1 MSISSTS
8 VTQKSPI
15 ERNQLSIRMQFT
27 LIHYTEG
34 WRIGATVTLS
44 GTPAAGTLVK
54 ASLDTPDD
62 YTDIYYIDNV
72 LWGDGGENYLFVR
85 PFEGYGEMAPMTE
98 IDRLNEKLKEISEA
112 IDNLNDNVMSYLPSI
127 TLLSRLQ

>member
-15 ERNQLSIRMQFT
+15 ERNRLSIRMQFT

-98 IDRLNEKLKEISEA
+98 IDRLKEGIKEVAEA
-112 IDNLNDNVMSYLPSI
+112 VDNLNDNIMEK
-127 TLLSRLQ
+127 LSEIV

>member
-1 MSISSTS
+1 
-8 VTQKSPI
+8 
-15 ERNQLSIRMQFT
+15 MQFT

-54 ASLDTPDD
+54 ASFDTPDN

-98 IDRLNEKLKEISEA
+98 IDRLNEKLKEIAEA
-112 IDNLNDNVMSYLPSI
+112 IDNLNDNVM
-127 TLLSRLQ
+127 TLRSLKFL

>member
-1 MSISSTS
+1 MD
-8 VTQKSPI
+8 
-15 ERNQLSIRMQFT
+15 FT

-72 LWGDGGENYLFVR
+72 LWAMVARTISLCAPLRG
-85 PFEGYGEMAPMTE
+85 MA
-98 IDRLNEKLKEISEA
+98 RW
-112 IDNLNDNVMSYLPSI
+112 
-127 TLLSRLQ
+127 LQ

>member
-1 MSISSTS
+1 M
-8 VTQKSPI
+8 
-15 ERNQLSIRMQFT
+15 LFT

-44 GTPAAGTLVK
+44 GVPAAGTLVK
-54 ASLDTPDD
+54 ATMDSPED

-85 PFEGYGEMAPMTE
+85 PFEGYGEVAPLTE
-98 IDRLNEKLKEISEA
+98 IDRLKTSVDEVVAA
-112 IDNLNDNVMSYLPSI
+112 IDNLNDNIMEQF
-127 TLLSRLQ
+127 SRED

>member
-1 MSISSTS
+1 
-8 VTQKSPI
+8 
-15 ERNQLSIRMQFT
+15 MQFT
-27 LIHYTEG
+27 LIHYTDG

-54 ASLDTPDD
+54 ATMDSPED

-98 IDRLNEKLKEISEA
+98 IDRLREA
-112 IDNLNDNVMSYLPSI
+112 IKEVAEAVDNLDDNVMALRAL
-127 TLLSRLQ
+127 TLI

>member
-15 ERNQLSIRMQFT
+15 ERNRLSIRMDFT

-54 ASLDTPDD
+54 ASLDSPED

-98 IDRLNEKLKEISEA
+98 IDRLKEGIKEVTEA
-112 IDNLNDNVMSYLPSI
+112 VDNLNDNIMEK
-127 TLLSRLQ
+127 LSEIV